1 MHFPKFSTN
10 LKPFA
15 VNLCF
20 EELGEAIKKGVM
32 KDEKA
37 AWKKFYKVFDA
48 IGPNTLARRV
58 SVAFETSHKTLWNT
72 IRGLSKEE

>member
-1 MHFPKFSTN
+1 
-10 LKPFA
+10 
-15 VNLCF
+15 
-20 EELGEAIKKGVM
+20 M